1 MLQSCQKPPANNSH
15 ACPDGLQA
23 NLFRQ
28 LAWLEWEVA
37 QELWQMFGERY
48 RETIVGVYTMLEEG
62 NGVSSLNEMLD
73 LRNHYLE
80 PLARDIKTNISAEL
94 LVWASPYYV
103 SSKRT
108 GVERLTNSTSLS
120 LHTGREPHAAPY
132 R

>member
-1 MLQSCQKPPANNSH
+1 MADP
-15 ACPDGLQA
+15 
-23 NLFRQ
+23 
-28 LAWLEWEVA
+28 
-37 QELWQMFGERY
+37 
-48 RETIVGVYTMLEEG
+48 EES

-108 GVERLTNSTSLS
+108 VVERLTNSTSLS